1 MEDFE
6 RQKEALERRVARL
19 VGRRLVRVHY
29 YELRYESGQP
39 AYRRGNLDELD
50 FGLDLLVEPAATF
63 QVTWDDQFHPYG
75 LTVRPG
81 SLGEELLDPAVWDV
95 TQGGGWAALIGAR
108 ITAASLHWAT
118 AEPAEPDRPR
128 PSYPR
133 DLVLEFEAGA
143 PVYLSAA
150 QYDPERDALS
160 DGYDGLVVLF
170 GQQLARHYRLGPHRS
185 ACPLDDR

>member
-29 YELRYESGQP
+29 YELRYETGQP

-63 QVTWDDQFHPYG
+63 QVTWDDQFHPYR

-95 TQGGGWAALIGAR
+95 TQGGGWAAL
-108 ITAASLHWAT
+108 
-118 AEPAEPDRPR
+118 
-128 PSYPR
+128 
-133 DLVLEFEAGA
+133 
-143 PVYLSAA
+143 
-150 QYDPERDALS
+150 
-160 DGYDGLVVLF
+160 
-170 GQQLARHYRLGPHRS
+170 
-185 ACPLDDR
+185 